1 VRREPSV
8 TIAPW
13 NSYVSLFNTRR
24 AAKKAPKA
32 AQWLLDVA
40 VYVYTAAA
48 SHVDVDVVD
57 ASVVL
62 VVTIYDESDG
72 STYTPQMR
80 AMVFLTMLMSFL

>member
-1 VRREPSV
+1 M
-8 TIAPW
+8 
-13 NSYVSLFNTRR
+13 
-24 AAKKAPKA
+24 
-32 AQWLLDVA
+32 A

-48 SHVDVDVVD
+48 SHVDVDVDVVD